1 MKRLAEG
8 AVSAVA
14 RGASRSGMRA
24 QCKRSEMSRF
34 PLAVVTVVAVVVMGC
49 QGEPIRN
56 VQRDVDSVR
65 SEVAAVSR
73 TNEGQRGFVEERL
86 GKLEADLKGR
96 LERSE
101 NARIALLGRVEREE
115 RARMALEK
123 KLGEAEA
130 ALPPPLD

>member
-1 MKRLAEG
+1 M
-8 AVSAVA
+8 
-14 RGASRSGMRA
+14 SRS
-24 QCKRSEMSRF
+24 
-34 PLAVVTVVAVVVMGC
+34 PLAVVTVVAVVAMGC
-49 QGEPIRN
+49 QGEPIRM

-73 TNEGQRGFVEERL
+73 TSEGARIFVEERL

-123 KLGEAEA
+123 RLGEA
-130 ALPPPLD
+130 DD